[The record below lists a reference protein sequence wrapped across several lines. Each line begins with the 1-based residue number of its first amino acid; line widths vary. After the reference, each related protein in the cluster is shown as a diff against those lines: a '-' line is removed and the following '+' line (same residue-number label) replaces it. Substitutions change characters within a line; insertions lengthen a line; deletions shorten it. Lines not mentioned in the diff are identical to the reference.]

1 MAYRQLIVPLLDP
14 SSAIDPSA
22 AIGTATRPK
31 MSRAGNYAVFVIAML
46 GPALSFDV
54 QPDNFNVVLN
64 LSVTLAACVI
74 FTEVCSFL
82 VETSDKV
89 RNSLKLIKLG
99 MIRMSMVSIGIG
111 YLFLASDKSHKN
123 LRINNVII
131 RPIPA
136 VLIFKCRRSRIVS
149 GDLLG
154 AIWNLL
160 RFIWKHPIVSLVV
173 LSIVLAAPISILFN
187 HLVGVAVLVCIV
199 LFGLLLKMFIGS
211 ESSGK
216 FSITWFP
223 LMA

>member
-1 MAYRQLIVPLLDP
+1 MRCLSLLC
-14 SSAIDPSA
+14 
-22 AIGTATRPK
+22 
-31 MSRAGNYAVFVIAML
+31 L
-46 GPALSFDV
+46 GRRSHLM
-54 QPDNFNVVLN
+54 FNQ
-64 LSVTLAACVI
+64 I
-74 FTEVCSFL
+74 
-82 VETSDKV
+82 TSGD
-89 RNSLKLIKLG
+89 LLG
-99 MIRMSMVSIGIG
+99 
-111 YLFLASDKSHKN
+111 A
-123 LRINNVII
+123 INNVII

-136 VLIFKCRRSRIVS
+136 VLILKCRRSRIVS